1 MAVQLYEDVNHV
13 NFSLKSI
20 SNSSNP
26 FIYDAFGGI
35 NSMKYLT
42 DGQLFGSSGA
52 AP

>member
-1 MAVQLYEDVNHV
+1 MALQLYEDINHI

-26 FIYDAFGGI
+26 FLYDMFGGV
-35 NSMKYLT
+35 NSMKILG
-42 DGQLFGSSGA
+42 DGQLFEASGA